1 MDPDILNSIT
11 PPSIESPVIRVNNN
25 RPERQRTLSIGP
37 SLNSNA
43 NFYDIPAVNWTRGI
57 FIELTNNQY

>member
-43 NFYDIPAVNWTRGI
+43 NFYDIPAVN
-57 FIELTNNQY
+57 